1 MYREIAWISFNGE
14 ANSNK
19 DNAVRLIFADEEM
32 LKGKYMFTM
41 TGGEAW
47 RLIWMLI
54 KCWGSI
60 FRSLF
65 SVWSTTP
72 FSAGISLIGR
82 RPGSL

>member
-54 KCWGSI
+54 KCWALHV
-60 FRSLF
+60 FLRVRMLF
-65 SVWSTTP
+65 GVVMTCFP
-72 FSAGISLIGR
+72 R
-82 RPGSL
+82 